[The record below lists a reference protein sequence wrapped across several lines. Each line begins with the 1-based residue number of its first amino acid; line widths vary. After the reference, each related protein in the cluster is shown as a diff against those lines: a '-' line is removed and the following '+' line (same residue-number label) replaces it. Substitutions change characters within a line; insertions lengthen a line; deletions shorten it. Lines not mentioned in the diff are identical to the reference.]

1 MPWISFCISTYK
13 RPELLKKQLS
23 FISSQTFKDF
33 EVVVSDNDPE
43 CSAETVV
50 NKFDSRFKY
59 NPNLTN
65 LGMIESFNRSIK
77 NSVGDYIIMIT
88 DDDFFSDTE
97 KLNFFHEI
105 FDKIPDQ
112 SIYINCLRKGKGNG
126 EIQYCDKNNFVY
138 ELLNPYITA
147 AFLWSDCILK
157 SSIVKAIGGMP
168 NYGSPHLADHAML
181 ALCGRENGGVFINNE
196 SLKINSH
203 DNNFS
208 KRNLDT
214 YYLGCK
220 GFYELMHIQ
229 FSNIQLQ
236 KDVNVLD
243 IHVKRWT
250 FKSLLTLKGY
260 YMKNKMKEDLKLLDK
275 LSSSIFSLEFMKK
288 HLNEYRKALILFYF
302 KNLKKTLA
310 FYLSK

>member
-13 RPELLKKQLS
+13 RPELLDKQLG

-43 CSAETVV
+43 CSAEPVV
-50 NKFDSRFKY
+50 KKFDNRFKY
-59 NPNLTN
+59 NANLTN

-77 NSVGDYIIMIT
+77 HSVGDYIIMIT
-88 DDDFFSDTE
+88 DDDYFIDTE
-97 KLNFFHEI
+97 KLNFFRKIYAE
-105 FDKIPDQ
+105 IPDK
-112 SIYINCLRKGKGNG
+112 SIYINCLRKGRSNG
-126 EIQYCDKNNFVY
+126 EIQYCDKNDFVY
-138 ELLNPYITA
+138 ELLNPDITA

-157 SSIVKAIGGMP
+157 SSVVKAIGGMP

-181 ALCGRENGGVFINNE
+181 ALCGKDSGGVFINNE

-208 KRNLDT
+208 KKNLET
-214 YYLGCK
+214 YYFGCK
-220 GFYELMHIQ
+220 GFYELIFSQ

-236 KDVNVLD
+236 KEVNVLEV
-243 IHVKRWT
+243 HVKKWA

-260 YMKNKMKEDLKLLDK
+260 YMKNNMREDLVHLEK
-275 LSSSIFSLEFMKK
+275 LSNDIFSLEFMKK
-288 HLNEYRKALILFYF
+288 HLTEYKKESLLFYF
-302 KNLKKTLA
+302 TNLKKTLS
-310 FYLSK
+310 FFLSR